1 MNSKNTILI
10 CSNYAWT
17 LINFRLPLIES
28 LIKEGYRVEVIT
40 QYDGYENQLEE
51 IVDKVHPLFISR
63 QGSNP
68 FIDLITFLNILAC
81 LLKVKPSVFMPFTIK
96 PVIYG
101 SMACRFARVH
111 HISTITGLG
120 TAFIKNNWIT
130 KVVKKMY
137 FISLKSVSVV
147 FFQNVSDQELF
158 VSGELV
164 RIEKTALIQGS
175 GIDINTFLSSKEPS
189 YENTNFILI
198 ARMLWDKG
206 VGEFVGAAKNVK
218 ALYPNVKFQL
228 LGPLGVQNPTSISKN
243 KIQEWEAGG
252 DIKYL
257 GDTIDV
263 RPYIEAASCV
273 VLPSYREGLSRV
285 LLEASA
291 MSRPVIASDVPGCR
305 EVVDD
310 RITGFLC
317 EVRSVNDLTDKIV
330 SFISLSESARSKMGQ
345 EGRKKIKREYTVEKV
360 CKKYLESIKALVS

>member
-17 LINFRLPLIES
+17 LINFRLPLIKS
-28 LIKEGYRVEVIT
+28 LINEGYRVEVIT
-40 QYDGYENQLEE
+40 QYDGYENELEK

-63 QGSNP
+63 QGLNP
-68 FIDLITFLNILAC
+68 FIDFITFLNILVC
-81 LLKVKPSVFMPFTIK
+81 LLKVRPSVFMPFTIK

-101 SMACRFARVH
+101 SMASRFARVH

-120 TAFIKNNWIT
+120 TVFIKNNWIT
-130 KVVKKMY
+130 KIVKKMY
-137 FISLKSVSVV
+137 LLSLKSVSVV
-147 FFQNVSDQELF
+147 FFQNASDQELF
-158 VSGELV
+158 VNGELV

-189 YENTNFILI
+189 YENTTFILI

-228 LGPLGVQNPTSISKN
+228 LGPLGVQNPTSISEH

-252 DIKYL
+252 DVKYL

-291 MSRPVIASDVPGCR
+291 MSRPIIASDVPGCR
-305 EVVDD
+305 EIVDD
-310 RITGFLC
+310 KMTGFLC
-317 EVRSVNDLTDKIV
+317 EVRSVNDLTDKMV
-330 SFISLSESARSKMGQ
+330 SFISLSESARSKMGH
-345 EGRKKIKREYTVEKV
+345 EGRIKIKREYTVEKV
-360 CKKYLESIKALVS
+360 CKKYLESIKVLVS